1 MIERLRRRMRDQAGF
16 TLVEV
21 LITAALLAVVTTMY
35 LSSLWTIQR
44 GYTRTELRSRGS
56 DAARAAI
63 QQLDREVRSGNLI
76 YDPAAEGPGGNEFYV
91 LRVQTQA
98 NGPTRTPPTQCV
110 RWRVLDQKLERQS
123 YQVVGGMASV
133 ISGWRT
139 IADGIVN
146 RDVSPAVPAFAMAS
160 EGRTVNMV
168 LLANANLASANSQT
182 IRLETTVAIR
192 NSIPGSDPCSP
203 TPAW

>member
-21 LITAALLAVVTTMY
+21 LVTGALLAVITTMY
-35 LSSLWTIQR
+35 LASVWSIQK
-44 GYTRTELRSRGS
+44 GLTRSELRSRGS

-63 QQLDREVRSGNLI
+63 QQIDREVRSGNLI
-76 YDPAAEGPGGNEFYV
+76 YDPATETPSGNEFYV

-98 NGPTRTPPTQCV
+98 NGSTRTPPIQCV
-110 RWRVLDQKLERQS
+110 RWRVLGSKLERQS
-123 YQVVGGMASV
+123 YQVVGGVPQV
-133 ISGWRT
+133 ISSWRT

-146 RDVSPAVPAFAMAS
+146 RDISPAVPAFAMAS
-160 EGRTVNMV
+160 EGRTVNVV

-192 NSIPGSDPCSP
+192 NTVPASDPCTP